1 MYSAPTSS
9 STEYSHL
16 EERGRRCARM
26 MQTSTTV
33 PIVLG
38 GRCAVLFLISAA
50 LLLVLLYGTVAAV
63 ELNRFAYQ
71 QGLTPLQLEIE
82 KQKLRLNSLET
93 EERRDAAMRLGAL
106 GRAEASRA
114 ALSALADPSSIVR
127 VAAAN
132 AVLFLPADESVAV
145 LIPLL
150 NDRDPFVRQEV
161 AYSLG
166 GTHNSRAVA
175 ALVERLTTDKDDGV
189 RGAAAVALGTIHDEV
204 AVLPLAQVLSPA
216 GLSSRRARKRKTR
229 ENEFVLRAAARSLG
243 KIGSRAG
250 APALIQ
256 VLTNDAL
263 ASDIRREAALGLGL
277 IGDPAAIPALQ
288 AATSG
293 DDPHLSQIA
302 FESLRRI
309 ASTKSRSPS

>member
-1 MYSAPTSS
+1 MIQTTTTGTMILGS
-9 STEYSHL
+9 
-16 EERGRRCARM
+16 RC
-26 MQTSTTV
+26 S
-33 PIVLG
+33 VL
-38 GRCAVLFLISAA
+38 LLISAS
-50 LLLVLLYGTVAAV
+50 LLPVFVSRAAAAI
-63 ELNRFAYQ
+63 ELSSTGYQ
-71 QGLTPLQLEIE
+71 QGLTQLQLEIE
-82 KQKLRLNSLET
+82 KQKLRLNSAET

-114 ALSALADPSSIVR
+114 VLSALADPSAIVR
-127 VAAAN
+127 VTAAS
-132 AVLFLPADESVAV
+132 AVTSLPADESVAV

-150 NDRDPFVRQEV
+150 NDKDPFVRKEV

-166 GTHNSRAVA
+166 ATHNSRAVA

-189 RGAAAVALGTIHDEV
+189 RGAAAVALGTIRDEA

-216 GLSSRRARKRKTR
+216 GPSARSARKRKTR

-250 APALIQ
+250 LPALIQ
-256 VLTNDAL
+256 VLTNDTL
-263 ASDIRREAALGLGL
+263 ADDIRREAALALGL
-277 IGDPAAIPALQ
+277 IGDPSAIPALR

-293 DDPHLSQIA
+293 SDPHLSQIA

-309 ASTKSRSPS
+309 ASTKSKSPS